1 VDFVER
7 GSKGL
12 DNLAEMFN
20 GDLCERYEQAF
31 KAIEYEA
38 SFNR

>member
-1 VDFVER
+1 
-7 GSKGL
+7 
-12 DNLAEMFN
+12 MFN

-38 SFNR
+38 SFNRWF